1 MTTPEE
7 PVPQIG
13 PVGSP
18 DASAHPDAALAAQSP
33 DEEFVTPTL
42 QAPSLGPVL
51 YASARPA
58 ASKPAPAK
66 WMIIVPIVL
75 MVLSALGI
83 GGTLLYAHSQASAVY
98 PGAGAGR
105 TPGQWP
111 SGFPTDFT
119 PGQRPSGFPTGN
131 YTPGQRP
138 SGFPTDF
145 TPGQRSGPANRA
157 VRPMTLTGLEIGGLV
172 ACGIVFLG
180 STGLL
185 IWTLVTRRRP
195 VSQHN

>member
-119 PGQRPSGFPTGN
+119 PGQR
-131 YTPGQRP
+131 
-138 SGFPTDF
+138 
-145 TPGQRSGPANRA
+145 SGPANRG